1 MPTQPRF
8 FVPEVVQTSEMDCGP
23 ASLKALLEGFG
34 ISASYGRLREACQT
48 EVDGTSIDV
57 IERVAVQLGLDAEQ
71 IMIPADHLLLAEARA
86 LPALVVVVLPNGM
99 THFVIIWSKHGR
111 FVQVMDPGIGRRW
124 VDEKDLRAE
133 LYIHRFPVP
142 AQAFRDWAGTEGFLA
157 PLRYRLGELHLT
169 DAQIA
174 ELVARASADPGWR
187 GLAALDAA
195 TRMVASLV
203 RANGLERG
211 EIAAQVLTR
220 FFEEARQDGALQDSS
235 IPAPFWFVEPLP
247 LKPDAPEQ
255 LLLRGAVLVRV
266 RGKILE
272 PPEVLV
278 EKKLPP
284 ELAAALKEPPLHPE
298 KESWRALQQ
307 DGLFVLSV
315 LGLALFM
322 AALGVTIE
330 ALLLQGVMRVGM
342 ILPEPGARVIAIAI
356 LFALVLILF
365 ALELPLTTIE
375 QRIGRRLETRLRIR
389 LLEKIPRLSDRYF
402 HSRLTS
408 DMTMRAHGLRSLRTL
423 PTLAASV
430 LRVAFQ
436 FVLTALG
443 VILLDPISAPWAIAF
458 TLIFGVIAYFSNIIQ
473 RERALRLSTH
483 DGALSRFYLDA
494 LLGLVPVRMHG
505 AERSMRREH
514 ETRLTEWTRASLN
527 TWRIIVVLQG
537 ISAMLYAAFSVVIL
551 MNFIARGGQTG
562 NMLLLFYWTLNLPAL
577 AQSLFALLEQYPLV
591 RNHTLRLLEPLGAPD
606 EVSQVVAWSDSR
618 IVGSSNSQVV
628 ESSGSQ
634 VVKSSGSQMVASP
647 DDSTMRPS
655 DQPTTRL
662 QDYKTNGLAIEMEN
676 VTVHAGGHTILRDI
690 NLQIKPGEHVAILG
704 PSGAGKSSLVG
715 ILLGWHKPVEGH
727 CRIDGALLD
736 GERLRALR
744 RETAWVDP
752 AVQVW
757 NRSLL
762 ANLQYGHQDGD
773 NSIGN
778 TLEEADL
785 FDILE
790 RLPDGM
796 QTALGESGG
805 LVSGGEG
812 QRVRLGRAMVK
823 PGVRLA
829 ILDEPFRGLDRARR
843 RALLVQA
850 RARWREATLLCI
862 THDVAETQAFER
874 VIVIENGRIV
884 EDGAPAVLAARAD
897 SRYRAMLDAEA
908 AVRRGLWESAAW
920 RRLWIEAGE
929 LRESA
934 QARGPVAAQ

>member
-1 MPTQPRF
+1 MPTNQRF

-23 ASLKALLEGFG
+23 ASLKALLEGYG

-57 IERVAVQLGLDAEQ
+57 IEKIAVQLGLDAEQ
-71 IMIPADHLLLAEARA
+71 IMLPADHLLLAEAHA
-86 LPALVVVVLPNGM
+86 LPALVVVVLPNGL
-99 THFVIIWSKHGR
+99 THFIIIWSKHGR

-124 VDEKDLRAE
+124 VNEKDLRAE

-142 AQAFRDWAGTEGFLA
+142 AQSFRDWAGTEGFLA

-169 DAQIA
+169 DARIA
-174 ELVARASADPGWR
+174 ELVAQASADPSWR

-235 IPAPFWFVEPLP
+235 IPAPFWFAEPLP
-247 LKPDAPEQ
+247 PKPDTAEQ

-266 RGKILE
+266 RGEILK

-284 ELAAALKEPPLHPE
+284 ELAAALQEPPLHPE
-298 KESWRALQQ
+298 KELWRALRQ
-307 DGLFVLSV
+307 DGSFVLSV
-315 LGLALFM
+315 LGIALFV
-322 AALGVTIE
+322 AALGVTVE

-342 ILPEPGARVIAIAI
+342 ILPESGARLIAVAI

-375 QRIGRRLETRLRIR
+375 QRIGRRLETRLRIL

-423 PTLAASV
+423 PTLAVSV
-430 LRVAFQ
+430 LRVTFQ
-436 FVLTALG
+436 LVLTALG
-443 VILLDPISAPWAIAF
+443 VIILDPISAPWAIAF
-458 TLIFGVIAYFSNIIQ
+458 TAVCGIIAYFSNIIQ
-473 RERALRLSTH
+473 REREMRLFTH

-514 ETRLTEWTRASLN
+514 ETRLTEWTRASLD

-537 ISAMLYAAFSVVIL
+537 VSAMLYAAFSVVIL
-551 MNFIARGGQTG
+551 LNFIARGGAMG

-577 AQSLFALLEQYPLV
+577 AQSLFALLERYPLV

-606 EVSQVVAWSDSR
+606 ESSAIVGQSDSA
-618 IVGSSNSQVV
+618 IVV
-628 ESSGSQ
+628 EASEGSTIAPLH
-634 VVKSSGSQMVASP
+634 S
-647 DDSTMRPS
+647 R
-655 DQPTTRL
+655 
-662 QDYKTNGLAIEMEN
+662 TNALAAGVGIEMEN
-676 VTVHAGGHTILRDI
+676 VVVQAGGHTILRDI
-690 NLQIKPGEHVAILG
+690 NLQIKPGEHVAIVGL
-704 PSGAGKSSLVG
+704 SGAGKSSLVG

-762 ANLQYGHQDGD
+762 ANLQYGNQDGD

-823 PGVRLA
+823 KNVRLA
-829 ILDEPFRGLDRARR
+829 ILDEPFRGLDRERR

-850 RARWREATLLCI
+850 RARWREATMLCI
-862 THDVAETQAFER
+862 THDVAETQAFSR
-874 VIVIENGRIV
+874 VIVVEDGRIV
-884 EDGAPAVLAARAD
+884 EDGAPGVLAVWRG
-897 SRYRAMLDAEA
+897 SRYNAMLDAEKQ
-908 AVRRGLWESAAW
+908 VRRGLWEGAVW

-929 LRESA
+929 LREA
-934 QARGPVAAQ
+934 VEARGVVVAE